1 MGLQRI
7 LMIIGLATLAV
18 VTGVWLQLRMSAPA
32 VPPETNA
39 TLLRTARPID
49 EVRLQDTLGNEFH
62 IQQLQGRW
70 SLVFFG
76 FTHCPDVCPT
86 TLTILAQVARGLSD
100 LPEAQRPRLVFVT
113 VDPERDVPAVIKGYV
128 EHFDK
133 NMIGLTGEL
142 SQVEALTAQLGVA
155 FQKVPLDQG
164 DYSMDHSAAILMLNP
179 DAQLN
184 AIISAPHTVEGISDD
199 YRKIIT
205 FMDKQT

>member
-18 VTGVWLQLRMSAPA
+18 VAGLWLQLRMSAPA

-39 TLLRTARPID
+39 TLLRTARPIAD
-49 EVRLQDTLGNEFH
+49 VRLQDTLGNEFR

-86 TLTILAQVARGLSD
+86 TLTILGQVARSLSD
-100 LPEAQRPRLVFVT
+100 LPEAQRPQLVFVT

-142 SQVEALTAQLGVA
+142 AQIEALAAQLGVA

-164 DYSMDHSAAILMLNP
+164 GYSMDHSAAILMLNP
-179 DAQLN
+179 GAELN
-184 AIISAPHTVEGISDD
+184 AIISAPHTVEGVSGD
-199 YRKIIT
+199 YRKIVE
-205 FMDKQT
+205 FMDEQS

>member
-18 VTGVWLQLRMSAPA
+18 VAGLWLQLRMSAPA

-39 TLLRTARPID
+39 TLLRTARPIAD
-49 EVRLQDTLGNEFH
+49 VRLQDTLGNEFR

-86 TLTILAQVARGLSD
+86 TLTILGQVARSLSD
-100 LPEAQRPRLVFVT
+100 LPEAQRPQLVFVT
-113 VDPERDVPAVIKGYV
+113 VDPERDVPSVIKGYV

-142 SQVEALTAQLGVA
+142 AQIEALAAQLGVA

-164 DYSMDHSAAILMLNP
+164 GYSMDHSAAILMLNP
-179 DAQLN
+179 GAELN
-184 AIISAPHTVEGISDD
+184 AIISAPHTVEGVSGD
-199 YRKIIT
+199 YRKIVE
-205 FMDKQT
+205 FMDEQS

>member
-7 LMIIGLATLAV
+7 LMIIGLAAMAV
-18 VTGVWLQLRMSAPA
+18 VAGLWLQLRMSAPA

-39 TLLRTARPID
+39 TLLRTARPVGD
-49 EVRLQDTLGNEFH
+49 VRLQDTLGNELSL
-62 IQQLQGRW
+62 QQLKGRW

-86 TLTILAQVARGLSD
+86 TLAILSQVARRLEN
-100 LPEAQRPRLVFVT
+100 LPQAQQPQLVFIT
-113 VDPERDVPAVIKGYV
+113 VDPERDVPEVMKGYV

-142 SQVEALTAQLGVA
+142 SQVEALAAQLGVA

-164 DYSMDHSAAILMLNP
+164 GYSMDHSAAIFMLNP
-179 DAQLN
+179 GAELN
-184 AIISAPHTVEGISDD
+184 AIISAPHSVEGISDD
-199 YRKIIT
+199 YRKILE
-205 FMDKQT
+205 FMDEQT

>member
-7 LMIIGLATLAV
+7 LMIIGLAALAV
-18 VTGVWLQLRMSAPA
+18 VTGIWLQLRMSAPE

-39 TLLRTARPID
+39 TLLRSARPVGD
-49 EVRLQDTLGNEFH
+49 ARLQDTLGNDFN
-62 IQQLQGRW
+62 IQQLEGRW

-86 TLTILAQVARGLSD
+86 TLAILGQVARRLED
-100 LPEAQRPRLVFVT
+100 LPEAQQPQLVFVS
-113 VDPERDVPAVIKGYV
+113 VDPERDVPAVVKGYV

-133 NMIGLTGEL
+133 QMIGLTGEL
-142 SQVEALTAQLGVA
+142 AQVEALAARMGVA

-164 DYSMDHSAAILMLNP
+164 GYSMDHSAAIFMLNP
-179 DAQLN
+179 AAELN
-184 AIISAPHTVEGISDD
+184 AIISAPHSVDGITDD

-205 FMDKQT
+205 FMDKQ

>member
-18 VTGVWLQLRMSAPA
+18 VAGLWLQLRMSAPA

-39 TLLRTARPID
+39 TLLRTARPIAD
-49 EVRLQDTLGNEFH
+49 VRLQDTLGNEFR

-86 TLTILAQVARGLSD
+86 TLTILGQVARSLSD
-100 LPEAQRPRLVFVT
+100 LPEAQRPQLVFVT

-142 SQVEALTAQLGVA
+142 AQIEALAAQLGVA

-164 DYSMDHSAAILMLNP
+164 GYSMDHSAAILMLNP
-179 DAQLN
+179 GAELN
-184 AIISAPHTVEGISDD
+184 AIISAPHTVEGISGD
-199 YRKIIT
+199 YRKIVE
-205 FMDKQT
+205 FMDEQS

>member
-18 VTGVWLQLRMSAPA
+18 VAGLWLQLRMSAPA

-39 TLLRTARPID
+39 TLLRTARPIED
-49 EVRLQDTLGNEFH
+49 VRLQDTLGNEFR

-86 TLTILAQVARGLSD
+86 TLTILGQVAKGLSD
-100 LPEAQRPRLVFVT
+100 LPETRQPRLVFVT

-142 SQVEALTAQLGVA
+142 AQIEALAAQLGVA

-164 DYSMDHSAAILMLNP
+164 GYSMDHSAAILLLNP
-179 DAQLN
+179 GAELN
-184 AIISAPHTVEGISDD
+184 AIISAPHTVEGISED
-199 YRKIIT
+199 YRKIVE
-205 FMDKQT
+205 FMDEQS

>member
-18 VTGVWLQLRMSAPA
+18 VAGLWLQLRMSAPA

-39 TLLRTARPID
+39 TLLRTARPIED
-49 EVRLQDTLGNEFH
+49 VRLQDTLGNEFR

-86 TLTILAQVARGLSD
+86 TLTILGQVARSLSD
-100 LPEAQRPRLVFVT
+100 LPEAQRPQLVFVT

-142 SQVEALTAQLGVA
+142 AQIEALAAQLGVA

-164 DYSMDHSAAILMLNP
+164 GYSMDHSAAILMLNP
-179 DAQLN
+179 GAELN
-184 AIISAPHTVEGISDD
+184 AIISAPHTVEGVSGD
-199 YRKIIT
+199 YRKIVE
-205 FMDKQT
+205 FMDEQS

>member
-7 LMIIGLATLAV
+7 LMIIGLAAMAV
-18 VTGVWLQLRMSAPA
+18 VAGLWLQLRMSAPA

-39 TLLRTARPID
+39 TLLRTARPVGD
-49 EVRLQDTLGNEFH
+49 VRLQDTLGNEFSL
-62 IQQLQGRW
+62 QQLKGRW

-86 TLTILAQVARGLSD
+86 TLAILSQVARRLEN
-100 LPEAQRPRLVFVT
+100 LPQAQQPQLVFIT
-113 VDPERDVPAVIKGYV
+113 VDPERDVPEVMKGYV

-142 SQVEALTAQLGVA
+142 SQVEALAAQLGVA

-164 DYSMDHSAAILMLNP
+164 GYSMDHSAAIFMLNP
-179 DAQLN
+179 GAELN
-184 AIISAPHTVEGISDD
+184 AIISAPHSVEGIAGD
-199 YRKIIT
+199 YRKIVE
-205 FMDKQT
+205 FMAEQS

>member
-7 LMIIGLATLAV
+7 LMIIGLAALAV
-18 VTGVWLQLRMSAPA
+18 VTGIWLQLRMSAPE

-39 TLLRTARPID
+39 TLLRSARPVGD
-49 EVRLQDTLGNEFH
+49 ARLQDTLGNVFN
-62 IQQLQGRW
+62 IQQLEGRW

-86 TLTILAQVARGLSD
+86 TLAILGQVARRLED
-100 LPEAQRPRLVFVT
+100 LPEAQQPQLVFVS
-113 VDPERDVPAVIKGYV
+113 VDPERDVPAVVKGYV

-133 NMIGLTGEL
+133 QMIGLTGEL
-142 SQVEALTAQLGVA
+142 AQVEALAARMGVA

-164 DYSMDHSAAILMLNP
+164 GYSMDHSAAIFMLNP
-179 DAQLN
+179 AAELN
-184 AIISAPHTVEGISDD
+184 AIISAPHSVDGITDD

-205 FMDKQT
+205 FMDKQ

>member
-18 VTGVWLQLRMSAPA
+18 VAGLWLQLRMSAPA

-39 TLLRTARPID
+39 TLLRTARPIED
-49 EVRLQDTLGNEFH
+49 VRLQDTLGNEFR

-86 TLTILAQVARGLSD
+86 TLTILGQVARSLSD
-100 LPEAQRPRLVFVT
+100 LPEAQRPQLVFVT
-113 VDPERDVPAVIKGYV
+113 VDPERDVPSVIKGYV

-142 SQVEALTAQLGVA
+142 AQIEALAAQLGVA

-164 DYSMDHSAAILMLNP
+164 GYSMDHSAAILMLNP
-179 DAQLN
+179 GAELN
-184 AIISAPHTVEGISDD
+184 AIISAPHTVEGVSGD
-199 YRKIIT
+199 YRKIVE
-205 FMDKQT
+205 FMDEQS

>member
-7 LMIIGLATLAV
+7 LMTIGLATLAV
-18 VTGVWLQLRMSAPA
+18 VTGIWLQLQMSAPA

-39 TLLRTARPID
+39 TLLRTARPIED
-49 EVRLQDTLGNEFH
+49 VRLQDTLGNEFR

-86 TLTILAQVARGLSD
+86 TLAILGQVARGLSD
-100 LPEAQRPRLVFVT
+100 LPEAQQPQLVFVT

-142 SQVEALTAQLGVA
+142 AQIEALAAQLGVA

-164 DYSMDHSAAILMLNP
+164 GYSMDHSAAILMLNP
-179 DAQLN
+179 GAELN
-184 AIISAPHTVEGISDD
+184 AIISAPHTVEGISGD
-199 YRKIIT
+199 YRKIVE
-205 FMDKQT
+205 FMDEQS

>member
-7 LMIIGLATLAV
+7 LMIIGLAAMAV
-18 VTGVWLQLRMSAPA
+18 VAGLWLQLRMSAPA

-39 TLLRTARPID
+39 TLLRTARPVGD
-49 EVRLQDTLGNEFH
+49 VRLQDTLGNELSL
-62 IQQLQGRW
+62 QQLKGRW

-86 TLTILAQVARGLSD
+86 TLAILSQVARRLEN
-100 LPEAQRPRLVFVT
+100 LPQAQQPQLVFIT
-113 VDPERDVPAVIKGYV
+113 VDPERDVPEVMKGYV

-142 SQVEALTAQLGVA
+142 SQVEALAAQLGVA

-164 DYSMDHSAAILMLNP
+164 GYSMDHSAAIFMLNP
-179 DAQLN
+179 GAELN
-184 AIISAPHTVEGISDD
+184 AIISAPHSVEGIAGD
-199 YRKIIT
+199 YRKIVE
-205 FMDKQT
+205 FMAEQS

>member
-18 VTGVWLQLRMSAPA
+18 VAGLWLQLRMSAPA

-39 TLLRTARPID
+39 TLLRTARPIAD
-49 EVRLQDTLGNEFH
+49 VRLQDTLGNEFR

-86 TLTILAQVARGLSD
+86 TLTILGQVARSLSD
-100 LPEAQRPRLVFVT
+100 LPEAQRPQLVFVT
-113 VDPERDVPAVIKGYV
+113 VDPERDVPSVIKGYV

-142 SQVEALTAQLGVA
+142 AQIEALAAQLGVA

-164 DYSMDHSAAILMLNP
+164 GYSMDHSAAILMLNP
-179 DAQLN
+179 GAELN
-184 AIISAPHTVEGISDD
+184 AIISAPHTVEGISGD
-199 YRKIIT
+199 YRKIVE
-205 FMDKQT
+205 FMDEQS

>member
-18 VTGVWLQLRMSAPA
+18 VAGLWLQLRMSAPA

-39 TLLRTARPID
+39 TLLRTARPIAD
-49 EVRLQDTLGNEFH
+49 VRLQDSLGNEFR

-86 TLTILAQVARGLSD
+86 TLTILGQVARSLSD
-100 LPEAQRPRLVFVT
+100 LPEAQRPQLVFVT
-113 VDPERDVPAVIKGYV
+113 VDPERDVPSVIKGYV

-142 SQVEALTAQLGVA
+142 AQIEALAAQLGVA

-164 DYSMDHSAAILMLNP
+164 GYSMDHSAAILMLNP
-179 DAQLN
+179 GAELN
-184 AIISAPHTVEGISDD
+184 AIISAPHTVEGVSGD
-199 YRKIIT
+199 YRKIVE
-205 FMDKQT
+205 FMDEQS